1 MWCQKLYLIIVN
13 VEPNTY
19 IQNPRHFA
27 VGVLFERREKM
38 IVTLTAL
45 KPNFSIVLTLD
56 HTLVKKPR
64 EFILG

>member
-1 MWCQKLYLIIVN
+1 